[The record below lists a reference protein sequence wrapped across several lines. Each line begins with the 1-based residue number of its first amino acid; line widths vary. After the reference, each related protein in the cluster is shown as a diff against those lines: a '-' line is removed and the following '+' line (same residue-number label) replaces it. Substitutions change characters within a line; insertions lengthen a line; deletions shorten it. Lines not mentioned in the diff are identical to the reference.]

1 MLSFDGRATRL
12 DIGVVD
18 VVVLAPA
25 PAGRR
30 DRWRVLTLRR
40 AANTR
45 CSGAWEIVHGRI
57 EGAER
62 PGDAALREVREET
75 GLQVERL
82 YGVRVHPFYLPP
94 LDTVQMA
101 LVFAAV
107 VARSPV
113 VLGAEHDAY
122 VWRTPATSV
131 KYLAWPTERE
141 SVQHAVQLL
150 AGGDAGA
157 VEDVLR
163 VR

>member
-1 MLSFDGRATRL
+1 MLSYDGRATRL

-25 PAGRR
+25 PMGRR

-45 CSGAWEIVHGRI
+45 CTGAWEIVHGRI

-62 PGDAALREVREET
+62 PADAAIREVHEET
-75 GLQVERL
+75 GLAVQRL
-82 YGVRVHPFYLPP
+82 YSVRVHPFYLPT

-101 LVFAAV
+101 VVFAAV
-107 VARSPV
+107 VAPASV
-113 VLGAEHDAY
+113 TLGVEHDAS
-122 VWRTPATSV
+122 VWRTPVTSM

-141 SVQHAVQLL
+141 SVQHAVTLL
-150 AGGDAGA
+150 ASGDAGP

>member
-18 VVVLAPA
+18 VVVLAPS

-40 AANTR
+40 AAHTR
-45 CSGAWEIVHGRI
+45 CTGAWEIVHGRI

-62 PGDAALREVREET
+62 PGGAALREVREET
-75 GLQVERL
+75 GLEVERL
-82 YGVRVHPFYLPP
+82 YSVRVHPFYLPP
-94 LDTVQMA
+94 LGTVQLA

-107 VARSPV
+107 VAQSPV

-122 VWRTPATSV
+122 VWRTPATSM
-131 KYLAWPTERE
+131 KYLAWPTEHE
-141 SVQHAVQLL
+141 SVRHAVQLL